1 MNSQSTGE
9 AGNPNTRPAACRGFT
24 LVETLIAF
32 VILGIILL
40 ALTLVPIMSTRLM
53 GDTVEGGKTVLLAV
67 GKLDE
72 ISASF
77 DAIPV
82 SPDYLESKDPDS
94 IYTIRWTS
102 KVDSDS
108 ISKDVTITVEWP
120 GIMKQQSIEFKRQV
134 TKVD

>member
-9 AGNPNTRPAACRGFT
+9 VENPHTRPAACRGFT

-53 GDTVEGGKTVLLAV
+53 GDTVEREKAVLLAV

-72 ISASF
+72 LSTNFA
-77 DAIPV
+77 AIPTAGTSTDTSH
-82 SPDYLESKDPDS
+82 SP
-94 IYTIRWTS
+94 YTLSWTS
-102 KVDSDS
+102 SADTADS
-108 ISKDVTITVEWP
+108 KLVTLTVSWP

-134 TKVD
+134 TKVN

>member
-9 AGNPNTRPAACRGFT
+9 AENTRTRPATCRGFT

-53 GDTVEGGKTVLLAV
+53 GDTVEREKAVLLAV

-72 ISASF
+72 LSTNFA
-77 DAIPV
+77 AIPTAGTSTDTSH
-82 SPDYLESKDPDS
+82 SP
-94 IYTIRWTS
+94 YTLSWTS
-102 KVDSDS
+102 SADTADS
-108 ISKDVTITVEWP
+108 KMVTLTVSWP

>member
-53 GDTVEGGKTVLLAV
+53 GDTVEREKAVLLAV

-72 ISASF
+72 LSTNFA
-77 DAIPV
+77 AIPTAGTSTDTSH
-82 SPDYLESKDPDS
+82 SP
-94 IYTIRWTS
+94 YTLSWTS
-102 KVDSDS
+102 SADTADS
-108 ISKDVTITVEWP
+108 KMVTLTVSWP

-134 TKVD
+134 TKVN

>member
-9 AGNPNTRPAACRGFT
+9 VENPHTRPAACRGFT

-53 GDTVEGGKTVLLAV
+53 GDTVEREKAVLLAV

-72 ISASF
+72 LSTNFA
-77 DAIPV
+77 AIPTAGTSTDTSH
-82 SPDYLESKDPDS
+82 SP
-94 IYTIRWTS
+94 YTLSWTS
-102 KVDSDS
+102 SADTADS
-108 ISKDVTITVEWP
+108 KLVTLTVSWP

>member
-9 AGNPNTRPAACRGFT
+9 VENPHTRPAACRGFT

-53 GDTVEGGKTVLLAV
+53 GDTVEREKAVLLAV

-72 ISASF
+72 LSTNFA
-77 DAIPV
+77 AIPTAGTSTDTSH
-82 SPDYLESKDPDS
+82 SP
-94 IYTIRWTS
+94 YTLSWTS
-102 KVDSDS
+102 SADTADS
-108 ISKDVTITVEWP
+108 KMVTLTVSWP

-134 TKVD
+134 AKVD

>member
-1 MNSQSTGE
+1 MKSQPTGVAE
-9 AGNPNTRPAACRGFT
+9 NLRSRPGKCRGFT
-24 LVETLIAF
+24 LVETIIAF

-53 GDTVEGGKTVLLAV
+53 GDTVEREKAVLLAV

-72 ISASF
+72 ISANF
-77 DAIPV
+77 AAIPTAGT
-82 SPDYLESKDPDS
+82 STDTSHTP
-94 IYTIRWTS
+94 YTLSWTS
-102 KVDSDS
+102 SADTADSRL
-108 ISKDVTITVEWP
+108 VTLTVSWP

>member
-1 MNSQSTGE
+1 MNSQPTGE
-9 AGNPNTRPAACRGFT
+9 VENPHTRPAACRGFT

-53 GDTVEGGKTVLLAV
+53 GDTVEREKAVLLAV

-72 ISASF
+72 LSTNFA
-77 DAIPV
+77 AIPTAGTSTDTSH
-82 SPDYLESKDPDS
+82 SP
-94 IYTIRWTS
+94 YTLSWTS
-102 KVDSDS
+102 SADTADS
-108 ISKDVTITVEWP
+108 KMVTLTVSWP

>member
-1 MNSQSTGE
+1 MNSQPAGE
-9 AGNPNTRPAACRGFT
+9 AGKFRSRQGRCRGFT
-24 LVETLIAF
+24 LVETIIAF

-53 GDTVEGGKTVLLAV
+53 GDTVEREKAVLLAV

-72 ISASF
+72 VSVSF

-102 KVDSDS
+102 TVHPDS
-108 ISKDVTITVEWP
+108 ISKDVTVTVEWP
-120 GIMKQQSIEFKRQV
+120 GIIKQQLIEFKRQIA
-134 TKVD
+134 KVD

>member
-1 MNSQSTGE
+1 
-9 AGNPNTRPAACRGFT
+9 
-24 LVETLIAF
+24 
-32 VILGIILL
+32 
-40 ALTLVPIMSTRLM
+40 M
-53 GDTVEGGKTVLLAV
+53 GDTVEREKAVLLAV

>member
-1 MNSQSTGE
+1 MNSQPTGE
-9 AGNPNTRPAACRGFT
+9 AEKFRSRPGRCTGFT
-24 LVETLIAF
+24 LVETIIAF

-53 GDTVEGGKTVLLAV
+53 GDTVEREKAVLLAV

-72 ISASF
+72 ISGSF

-82 SPDYLESKDPDS
+82 SPDSLESKDS

-102 KVDSDS
+102 TVDPDS
-108 ISKDVTITVEWP
+108 ISKDVTVTVEWP
-120 GIMKQQSIEFKRQV
+120 GIMKQQSIEFMRQV
-134 TKVD
+134 AKVD